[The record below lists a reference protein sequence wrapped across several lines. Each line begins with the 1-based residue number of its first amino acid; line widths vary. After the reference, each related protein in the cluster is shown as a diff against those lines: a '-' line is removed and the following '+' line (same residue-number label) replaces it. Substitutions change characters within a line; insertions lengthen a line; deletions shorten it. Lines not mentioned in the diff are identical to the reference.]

1 MTTQQNNSDRTSTAL
16 IACALITL
24 GALGSAT
31 YLYVQYDG
39 LEDAVAQGRLALD
52 NALAEQ
58 RTAQTL
64 VLDTRSLLDQ
74 AQQRRG
80 GGGRRNW
87 RPGGAPPPR
96 RKDLSLNEARAA
108 SLEQTIG
115 RNATQ
120 SKELAELR
128 STAQGL
134 RDQLALA
141 LELELDLRMAADKAK
156 ADRDLLAHQLDER
169 EVGASMVNNAEL
181 TALRGKKGKLTVKA
195 RRTNEVYMAFDLP
208 GSLASGAH
216 FTMTSPKGKQYSS
229 AEPVVSASRH
239 RSDATASVGLV
250 AKPDAANTSHVD
262 LKFRPTEKMQPGI
275 YRIEVRSGKDYLQ
288 TVFLSLR

>member
-74 AQQRRG
+74 AQQKELDDMERI
-80 GGGRRNW
+80 
-87 RPGGAPPPR
+87 AALE
-96 RKDLSLNEARAA
+96 KDLSLNEARAA

-262 LKFRPTEKMQPGI
+262 LKLPTHRENATRHLPHRGPFR
-275 YRIEVRSGKDYLQ
+275 
-288 TVFLSLR
+288 

>member
-74 AQQRRG
+74 AQQKELDDMERI
-80 GGGRRNW
+80 
-87 RPGGAPPPR
+87 AALE
-96 RKDLSLNEARAA
+96 KDLSLNEARAA

-275 YRIEVRSGKDYLQ
+275 YRIEIRSGKDYLQ

>member
-74 AQQRRG
+74 AQQKELDDMERI
-80 GGGRRNW
+80 
-87 RPGGAPPPR
+87 AALE
-96 RKDLSLNEARAA
+96 KDLSLNEARAA

-262 LKFRPTEKMQPGI
+262 LKSRPTEKMQPGI

>member
-74 AQQRRG
+74 AQQKELDDMERI
-80 GGGRRNW
+80 
-87 RPGGAPPPR
+87 AALE
-96 RKDLSLNEARAA
+96 KDLSLNEARAA

-239 RSDATASVGLV
+239 MSDATASVGLV

-275 YRIEVRSGKDYLQ
+275 YRIEIRSGKDYLQ

>member
-74 AQQRRG
+74 AQQKELDDMERI
-80 GGGRRNW
+80 
-87 RPGGAPPPR
+87 AALE
-96 RKDLSLNEARAA
+96 KDLSLNEARAA

>member
-74 AQQRRG
+74 AQQKELDDMERI
-80 GGGRRNW
+80 
-87 RPGGAPPPR
+87 AALE
-96 RKDLSLNEARAA
+96 KDLSLNEARAA

-169 EVGASMVNNAEL
+169 EVGASMVNTAEL

-275 YRIEVRSGKDYLQ
+275 YRIEIRSGKDYLQ

>member
-74 AQQRRG
+74 AQQKELDDMERI
-80 GGGRRNW
+80 
-87 RPGGAPPPR
+87 AALE
-96 RKDLSLNEARAA
+96 KDLSLNEARAA

-216 FTMTSPKGKQYSS
+216 FTMTSPKGNHH
-229 AEPVVSASRH
+229 PSR
-239 RSDATASVGLV
+239 
-250 AKPDAANTSHVD
+250 
-262 LKFRPTEKMQPGI
+262 
-275 YRIEVRSGKDYLQ
+275 
-288 TVFLSLR
+288 

>member
-74 AQQRRG
+74 AQQKELDDMERI
-80 GGGRRNW
+80 
-87 RPGGAPPPR
+87 AALE
-96 RKDLSLNEARAA
+96 KDLSLNEARAA

-239 RSDATASVGLV
+239 MSDATASVGLV

>member
-74 AQQRRG
+74 AQQKELDDMERI
-80 GGGRRNW
+80 
-87 RPGGAPPPR
+87 AALE
-96 RKDLSLNEARAA
+96 KDLSLNEARAA

-181 TALRGKKGKLTVKA
+181 TALRGTKGKLTVKA

-239 RSDATASVGLV
+239 MSDATASVGLV